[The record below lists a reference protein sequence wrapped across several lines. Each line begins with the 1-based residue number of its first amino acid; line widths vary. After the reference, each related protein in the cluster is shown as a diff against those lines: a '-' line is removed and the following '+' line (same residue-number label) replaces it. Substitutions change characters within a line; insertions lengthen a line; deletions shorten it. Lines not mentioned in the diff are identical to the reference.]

1 MMVLLD
7 LHEFYNGSN
16 TLVLLDL
23 HEFYSGSH
31 TPVIKSGMAM
41 T

>member
-1 MMVLLD
+1 MVLLD